1 MIPCKVNLVRPL
13 AILALALGCA
23 PANSSTQAAE
33 SSTTVRTDT
42 ATIAPATGT
51 PATATAAPKD
61 SDGVKADLARIQ
73 GSSTAPVWVIE
84 VSDFQC
90 PFCKQWH
97 DETYKKLRD
106 EFVTTGKIRLAYINF
121 PLNQHVNAWPAA
133 ETAMCAGAQGKF
145 WPMHDALFVNQKKW
159 EELPSP
165 ALFFDSLAGAIGLDV
180 TRWQQCVR
188 SGKMKPW
195 IQADY
200 DRAQAAGTG
209 STPTFIIGD
218 RMLTG
223 AQPIENL
230 RIAIDS
236 ALGKAKTAPPS
247 SH

>member
-1 MIPCKVNLVRPL
+1 MIPCKVNLVRSL

-23 PANSSTQAAE
+23 PANNSTQAAE
-33 SSTTVRTDT
+33 SSTTVHADT
-42 ATIAPATGT
+42 TRAAPASVV
-51 PATATAAPKD
+51 PAD
-61 SDGVKADLARIQ
+61 SDGAKADLARIQ
-73 GSSTAPVWVIE
+73 GSSTAPIWVIE

-97 DETYKKLRD
+97 DETYAKLRD
-106 EFVTTGKIRLAYINF
+106 EFVKTGKIRLAYINF

-145 WPMHDALFVNQKKW
+145 WEMHDALFVNQKKW

-165 ALFFDSLAGAIGLDV
+165 ALFFDSLARAIGINV
-180 TRWQQCVR
+180 PRWQQCVQ

-200 DRAQAAGTG
+200 DRAQAAGAA

-230 RIAIDS
+230 RGAIDS
-236 ALGKAKTAPPS
+236 ALAKAKTTPPS

>member
-1 MIPCKVNLVRPL
+1 MIPCKINRVRPL
-13 AILALALGCA
+13 AILALALACA
-23 PANSSTQAAE
+23 PANSSKQAAE

-42 ATIAPATGT
+42 ATLT
-51 PATATAAPKD
+51 PATAAPAD
-61 SDGVKADLARIQ
+61 SDGARADLARIQ
-73 GSSTAPVWVIE
+73 GSSTAAIWVIE

-106 EFVTTGKIRLAYINF
+106 EFVKTGKIRLAYINF

-145 WPMHDALFVNQKKW
+145 WEMHDALFVNQKKW
-159 EELPSP
+159 EQLPSP
-165 ALFFDSLAGAIGLDV
+165 ALFFDSLARAIGINV
-180 TRWQQCVR
+180 PRWQQCVQ

-200 DRAQAAGTG
+200 DRAQAAGAA

-230 RIAIDS
+230 RSAIDS
-236 ALGKAKTAPPS
+236 ALAKAKTTPPS